1 MKKLLVIASIATAML
16 TGCTPSA
23 EQINKTAYAIGSAAG
38 LVANQVNVD
47 ASARNAVVD
56 ILGEVRTC
64 VPEQG
69 QTFEATWTPVID
81 RVISD
86 MVSQGRITA
95 SVGTI
100 IKPVAVIAAQ
110 AVDYMFDTR
119 FPEAK
124 KYEELVRA
132 GVSGVIDG
140 FLTVFKPAN
149 TKAGVKPE
157 YDEEAYNYFYKKYY
171 N

>member
-1 MKKLLVIASIATAML
+1 
-16 TGCTPSA
+16 
-23 EQINKTAYAIGSAAG
+23 
-38 LVANQVNVD
+38 
-47 ASARNAVVD
+47 
-56 ILGEVRTC
+56 
-64 VPEQG
+64 
-69 QTFEATWTPVID
+69 
-81 RVISD
+81 

-132 GVSGVIDG
+132 GVSGVIDE